1 MWHPRPFTT
10 LSASMRFVVT
20 LVMLGDVSF
29 GQEVAGSASDT
40 LVDAAADSREED
52 RRWPFVRGAAF
63 DGHETWS
70 RSLAARGCVIGFAA
84 YDTASLALLRF
95 KY

>member
-10 LSASMRFVVT
+10 LSASMCFVVT

-29 GQEVAGSASDT
+29 GQEVSGSASDT

-52 RRWPFVRGAAF
+52 RGWPFVRGAVF
-63 DGHETWS
+63 DGHATLS
-70 RSLAARGCVIGFAA
+70 RSLAARGWGIGFSA
-84 YDTASLALLRF
+84 YYTASLALPRF